1 MNRSA
6 AEFKKLFL
14 LEPDIVFLNHVSFG
28 ACPRPVFDEYQRI
41 QLELERQPVR
51 FLGRE
56 FRDRMAGADEALM
69 PPSSCGR
76 ST

>member
-14 LEPDIVFLNHVSFG
+14 LEPDVVFLNRGSFG
-28 ACPRPVFDEYQRI
+28 ACLRPVFDEDQRI

-56 FRDRMAGADEALM
+56 FRDRKAGAEEALM
-69 PPSSCGR
+69 PPSSCVR